1 MAIRLG
7 LGLPQNNRYDLA
19 RDPARVARAAEQ
31 IGYESLWVFERLLVP
46 ERPHQGLYGI
56 PGRAWPDAYRSV
68 AHPLVVLS
76 LAAAV
81 TERARLGSSVLI
93 APLHVPVQLA
103 RALATLDAVSGG
115 RVVAG
120 FGTGWSLDEY
130 AAASIAPFE
139 ERGAVMDELLD
150 VCAAVWGPDPV
161 SYRGAHTVIDEAE
174 VGPKPARPIP
184 VYLAATG
191 GRALDRV
198 ARRADGWMPTGI
210 SAADLAT
217 QWRTVKELAA
227 SHGRGAEAL
236 TLCVRGNVQLT
247 GSPIS
252 DAERQPFTGTVEQIV
267 EDVAAHA
274 AVGAEEV
281 LLDLQW
287 NIGDADELL
296 DLAVRIHTEVR
307 DAAV

>member
-1 MAIRLG
+1 MTIRLG
-7 LGLPQNNRYDLA
+7 LGLPQTKQYDLA

-46 ERPHQGLYGI
+46 EHPRQGLYGI

-76 LAAAV
+76 LAAAA

-93 APLHVPVQLA
+93 APLHVPLQLA
-103 RALATLDAVSGG
+103 RALATLDAASGG

-139 ERGAVMDELLD
+139 ERGTVLDELLD

-161 SYRGAHTVIDEAE
+161 SYHGAHTVIDEAE

-184 VYLAATG
+184 VYLAASS
-191 GRALDRV
+191 RKALDRL
-198 ARRADGWMPTGI
+198 ARRADGWMPTGVPP
-210 SAADLAT
+210 ADLAP
-217 QWRTVKELAA
+217 QLRRLKELAA
-227 SHGRGAEAL
+227 SHGRDSDAL
-236 TLCVRGNVQLT
+236 TMCVRANTHLT
-247 GSPIS
+247 DTPVG
-252 DAERQPFTGTVEQIV
+252 DAERQPFTGTIEQIV
-267 EDVAAHA
+267 ADVAAYS

-287 NIGDADELL
+287 NVGDADELI
-296 DLAVRIHTEVR
+296 DLAARIHAAVR
-307 DAAV
+307 DANL